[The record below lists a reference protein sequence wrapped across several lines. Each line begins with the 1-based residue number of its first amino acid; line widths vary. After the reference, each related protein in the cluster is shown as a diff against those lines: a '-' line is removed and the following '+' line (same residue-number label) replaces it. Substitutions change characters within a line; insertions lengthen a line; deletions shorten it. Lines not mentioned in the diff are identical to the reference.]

1 MRERFEQ
8 QLLDALGKYT
18 DKHVD
23 IYVLGGKKV
32 YATYHSPID
41 SFPVTDTFSLS
52 ELGGMEELKKYEQKF
67 ENLCICEDI
76 EPIE

>member
-1 MRERFEQ
+1 MREKFEQ
-8 QLLDALGKYT
+8 QLLDALDKYT

-23 IYVLGGKKV
+23 IYVLDGKKV
-32 YATYHSPID
+32 YATYHSSID

-67 ENLCICEDI
+67 KNLCICEDI
-76 EPIE
+76 EYIG